1 MVALLPNTYGSD
13 QSFAWA
19 IDLPRASR
27 LYIGSPPLSSLYQK
41 TMLTTSLLLTGS
53 MSQGIWA
60 LKPATADT
68 SSIGTEKLPEILF
81 VQTRRRLQRNTRLKV
96 IFSKAACIRISN
108 GSFINDAFNDFQVMA
123 IALKAVTLSSPEN
136 SYPCTQWDFNDPLC
150 LMFFNSFVPRFKLE
164 AEGRWRVRPL
174 CRCCFHSVIGDD
186 LVLVICRSLRRW
198 GEDVITQGGKK

>member
-53 MSQGIWA
+53 MSQGIWV

-68 SSIGTEKLPEILF
+68 SSIGTEKLPQILF
-81 VQTRRRLQRNTRLKV
+81 VQRRLQRKQLFGDYLVWFFRKL
-96 IFSKAACIRISN
+96 RMYPN
-108 GSFINDAFNDFQVMA
+108 GSFINNAFNDFQVTGTPSRWKLLQSLLQKTL
-123 IALKAVTLSSPEN
+123 IHVHSGISTTLFVWCFLILSFRVLSSRPRGGEE
-136 SYPCTQWDFNDPLC
+136 
-150 LMFFNSFVPRFKLE
+150 FVPF
-164 AEGRWRVRPL
+164 A
-174 CRCCFHSVIGDD
+174 
-186 LVLVICRSLRRW
+186 
-198 GEDVITQGGKK
+198 DVVFTRLYRGMI